1 MGLDRAFRCGV
12 QLVKGF
18 VLAGGESK
26 RFGSDKARHLFD
38 GIPMAARVASAL
50 EAAGLPVW
58 LVVRDEAL
66 ADLGIPLL
74 CEALSADSPH
84 PLRGVLTA
92 LQSLEDGE
100 TALVVPCDLPG
111 LQVSGVVQLVK
122 AGAPS
127 VAVDEAG
134 SVHPLLAHLPG
145 FWAPR
150 VAAVLAVH
158 GSATAALAGA
168 RPVPIPEDQ
177 LVNWN
182 QPPG

>member
-1 MGLDRAFRCGV
+1 M
-12 QLVKGF
+12 VKGF
-18 VLAGGESK
+18 VLAGGQSQ
-26 RFGSDKARHLFD
+26 RFGSDKARHPID
-38 GIPMAARVASAL
+38 GIPMAAKVASAL
-50 EAAGLPVW
+50 ESAGLPVW

-74 CEALSADSPH
+74 CEAASKDSPH
-84 PLRGVLTA
+84 PLRGVLAA
-92 LQSLEDGE
+92 LQSLEEGE

-122 AGAPS
+122 AGAPC
-127 VAVDEAG
+127 VAVDGAG
-134 SVHPLLAHLPG
+134 SLHPLLAHLPA

-150 VAAVLAVH
+150 MAAVLAVG
-158 GSATAALAGA
+158 GSATEALAGA

-182 QPPG
+182 RPPG